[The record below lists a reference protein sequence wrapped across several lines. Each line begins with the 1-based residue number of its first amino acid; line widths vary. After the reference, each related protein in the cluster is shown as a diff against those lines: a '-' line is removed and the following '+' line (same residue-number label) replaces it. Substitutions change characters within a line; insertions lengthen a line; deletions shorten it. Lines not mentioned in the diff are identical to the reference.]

1 MWRKSLALLLVL
13 GALLGPCSAWS
24 EPVPSSSGVYLS
36 TSEYDAIVTTIE
48 EAKAELEKSNATIET
63 LSNQLK
69 LSSEEIAK
77 QSRALMRRSIFCGVL
92 GAALVLNGV
101 GLIIASIK

>member
-1 MWRKSLALLLVL
+1 MWRRSLALLLVL

-36 TSEYDAIVTTIE
+36 TSEYDAIVTAIE
-48 EAKAELEKSNATIET
+48 TAKAELEKSNQTIET

-69 LSSEEIAK
+69 ISNEEIAR
-77 QSRALMRRSIFCGVL
+77 QSRALTLRSVFCATL

-101 GLIIASIK
+101 GLIVAAIR